1 MEVHGE
7 TFSNLKATTL
17 CYQTVKNS
25 SLPKDHHPTTYSNS
39 TRTHLVLLSVD
50 DEEDEHDQVL
60 LVAPQV
66 VSILSSRDAVEYN
79 QVLGGAH
86 IAKVCPVRDLKF
98 NVLLQILW
106 TFFSRSR
113 MRSWFGKQL

>member
-1 MEVHGE
+1 MSISG
-7 TFSNLKATTL
+7 K
-17 CYQTVKNS
+17 
-25 SLPKDHHPTTYSNS
+25 S
-39 TRTHLVLLSVD
+39 TGSALIVLALDYLVLLGVD
-50 DEEDEHDQVL
+50 DEEDEHHQVL

-66 VSILSSRDAVEYN
+66 GSILPGGDAVEYN

-106 TFFSRSR
+106 TFF
-113 MRSWFGKQL
+113 

>member
-79 QVLGGAH
+79 QVLCVAH
-86 IAKVCPVRDLKF
+86 CGHDVAKPDR
-98 NVLLQILW
+98 NVLLQIVSVIS
-106 TFFSRSR
+106 T
-113 MRSWFGKQL
+113 SWNDSYENAVMLY